1 MAFTS
6 VKLSVDSN
14 SYTQQMKSAAAQM
27 RVLSAEYYTAAMKA
41 KLFGSA
47 TDGLKAKAESL
58 TQKIS
63 LQKNIVQLNSEQ
75 QEKLTK
81 KLTDQ
86 KSKQEELKSKIDE
99 ARIAYEKSTE
109 ETGKNSEQSK
119 ALKNELNSLEQQYKV
134 NESAIGKTETA
145 LANQTVKTEK
155 SKTALMG
162 MEKELEN
169 VNKELKEHKFN
180 AFTEGCTKAGTAI
193 ENVGK
198 KISVMSAATVAA
210 GTASAKMAVD
220 FEDDMAKVST
230 IMDTN
235 VMSVKDMQDAIIDL
249 SNKTGIA
256 VGDVADDVYNAI
268 SAGQKTGDAV
278 AFVENS
284 TKLATAG
291 FAESGDTLNIL
302 TTILNAYGLKAEEV
316 TNVSD
321 MLIQTQNLGKTTVAE
336 LSSAMGKVIPTANAN
351 HVALDQLCSGYAIM
365 TANGVATAESTTY
378 MNSMLNELGKT
389 GSTTDV
395 ILREKTGK
403 SFSELMKGGASLA
416 DVLKIV
422 QDAAKEDN
430 KSMNDMFSSSEAAK
444 AGVILLGDGTK
455 KFNTTLKQMQK
466 STGSTDKAF
475 SKMKTTSHSAKIAVN
490 EMKNSALKLGT
501 TMLNSASPAIEKG
514 TKKIHELTNKF
525 NSLNEKQQ
533 QTVIKVGLVTAA
545 IGPATVATGKLM
557 KGVGDAVKGVKKGI
571 ELGGKAVSAVKKVAA
586 KIIEKT
592 AATAA
597 GTTADT
603 AATAATAAHTTA
615 TAAATATTGTMT
627 AAQTAL
633 NVAMKLCPILMIVG
647 LITGLIAAGVAL
659 YKNWDK
665 ISAFGSKL
673 WGNIKKDFNN
683 IKKSVTDSFKKS
695 GEAVENNVKKMTNS
709 VKNSA
714 IGKAT
719 STVFKAIHKTVED
732 NMKASTASAKK
743 NLDEMKSAY
752 QKNGGGIKGIVAATM
767 TGIRNNYQRK
777 YDEIN
782 KLTGGKLDI
791 MVQKTREGFKK
802 AANSIAEKV
811 SQAKKNASSFASG
824 VVTEVGKIP
833 GKTVSIGINLVKGLW
848 NGISNMQ
855 SWVISKVRG
864 FGSSVL
870 TGLKNFFGIH
880 SPSKVMEE
888 QIGKNLALG
897 VANGIT
903 KHKKHA
909 KKSASE
915 MGSEI
920 VKAAK
925 KKLDTYKTY
934 HKMSLKQETE
944 YWDNVRKQIKKGT
957 SARTEADKKYLA
969 DKKSLNSQL
978 TKAQKEYAKSE
989 KQINADLKKE
999 IKSLNDEYKNA
1010 VKERKDSLLSSFSLF
1025 ESYDAGD
1032 TVSKSD
1038 LLVGMQTQV
1047 EALNEWERQ
1056 IATLK
1061 SRLGNTELFKTI
1073 QEMGVSGLQQ
1083 VKAINSMT
1091 EEELKRYTALYKER
1105 QTSAKDEATTELKD
1119 TKKSTDDKIAKANK
1133 QAQEKLTKAQKTYT
1147 DACKKLGVTGA
1158 AAVKKTV
1165 DGAEKPLTKSLA
1177 KIQKN
1182 TKKTISTAVSTT
1194 KKGATQ
1200 LKRAMDFKWSLPK
1213 LKMPHISVTG
1223 GKSPYGIGGKGSVPK
1238 FKVEYYKT
1246 GGIMTNP
1253 TVFGLNGNSWMV
1265 GGEAGAEAILP
1276 LQEFYQK
1283 FSSILDRKFEAVQK
1297 AQAVGVTCYT
1307 YIDGDEIA
1315 SRTVTKVDSKMVT
1328 DKRKRR

>member
-27 RVLSAEYYTAAMKA
+27 RVLSAEYSTAAMKA

-545 IGPATVATGKLM
+545 IGPATVATGKLV
-557 KGVGDAVKGVKKGI
+557 KGVGDTVKGVKKGI

-864 FGSSVL
+864 FGNSVL

-999 IKSLNDEYKNA
+999 IKNLTNEYKNA

-1147 DACKKLGVTGA
+1147 NACKKLGVTGA

-1165 DGAEKPLTKSLA
+1165 EGAEKPLTKSLA

>member
-545 IGPATVATGKLM
+545 IGPATVATGKLV
-557 KGVGDAVKGVKKGI
+557 KGVGDTVKGVKKGI

-633 NVAMKLCPILMIVG
+633 NVAMKLCPILRIVG

-864 FGSSVL
+864 FGNSVL

-999 IKSLNDEYKNA
+999 IKNLTNEYKNA

-1147 DACKKLGVTGA
+1147 NACKKLGVTGA

-1165 DGAEKPLTKSLA
+1165 EGAEKPLTKSLA

>member
-27 RVLSAEYYTAAMKA
+27 RVLSAEYSTAATKA

-58 TQKIS
+58 TQKVTV
-63 LQKNIVQLNSEQ
+63 QKNIVQLNSKQ
-75 QEKLTK
+75 QEKLTQ
-81 KLTDQ
+81 KLTEQ
-86 KSKQEELKSKIDE
+86 KAKQEELKAKIDD
-99 ARIAYEKSTE
+99 ARAAYEKSTA

-193 ENVGK
+193 EKVGK
-198 KISVMSAATVAA
+198 KLSVMSAATVAA
-210 GTASAKMAVD
+210 GTASAKMAMD

-235 VMSVKDMQDAIIDL
+235 EMSVKDMQDAIIDL

-533 QTVIKVGLVTAA
+533 QTVMIVGLVTAA
-545 IGPATVATGKLM
+545 IGPATVVTGKLV
-557 KGVGDAVKGVKKGI
+557 KGVCDTVKGVKKGI

-633 NVAMKLCPILMIVG
+633 NVAMKLCPILRIVG

-665 ISAFGSKL
+665 ISAFGTKL
-673 WGNIKKDFNN
+673 WGNIKKNFNN

-719 STVFKAIHKTVED
+719 STVFKAIHKTVEN
-732 NMKASTASAKK
+732 NMKASAASAKK

-752 QKNGGGIKGIVAATM
+752 KKNGGGIKGIVAATM
-767 TGIRNNYQRK
+767 TGIRNHYKSK

-811 SQAKKNASSFASG
+811 SQARKNASSFATG
-824 VVTEVGKIP
+824 IVTEVGKIP
-833 GKTVSIGINLVKGLW
+833 GKVKTVGINLVKGLW

-864 FGSSVL
+864 FGNSVL

-925 KKLDTYKTY
+925 KKMDTYKTY

-944 YWDNVRKQIKKGT
+944 YWDTVRKQIKKGT
-957 SARTEADKKYLA
+957 SARTEADKKYFA

-999 IKSLNDEYKNA
+999 IKSLNNEYKNA

-1165 DGAEKPLTKSLA
+1165 DGAEKPLTKSLD

-1182 TKKTISTAVSTT
+1182 TKKAISTAVSTT

-1213 LKMPHISVTG
+1213 LKMPHISVSS